1 MFYMQKQADMLLKAF
16 CAAGLAGLLWLYRQ
30 DGVLIWLNAS
40 ILALTLV
47 LIYLQWVVSRKI
59 PPAGL
64 VGSSL
69 RHYLQEVVGF
79 FHKQFAR
86 SLYNAA
92 FSGPLIFYVG
102 VLYYVWFKYGAMRKL
117 DYVESLGEAHTVCI
131 GNGRNDILMLERA
144 AVGIAVVL
152 GEGAFAG
159 AVAAADIVCSDILSA
174 LELIV
179 RAKRLQA
186 TLRN

>member
-1 MFYMQKQADMLLKAF
+1 MLEIDIPGGPKLILKH
-16 CAAGLAGLLWLYRQ
+16 
-30 DGVLIWLNAS
+30 
-40 ILALTLV
+40 LV
-47 LIYLQWVVSRKI
+47 LDYNGTIAIDGQVVEGVKELLAKLSAALK
-59 PPAGL
+59 
-64 VGSSL
+64 V
-69 RHYLQEVVGF
+69 HVVTADTFGNVRANLNDVPCEI
-79 FHKQFAR
+79 H
-86 SLYNAA
+86 
-92 FSGPLIFYVG
+92 
-102 VLYYVWFKYGAMRKL
+102 VLEPNEQDRRKL

-174 LELIV
+174 LELFI
-179 RAKRLQA
+179 RSKRLQA